1 MYEPLLNT
9 KLYIPTC
16 QAHLI
21 QRPRL
26 IELLDQGCH
35 SKVTIISTPTG
46 YGKTTLLCQWLS
58 GCGFPITWLA
68 LDKADNDPI
77 RFLLYLVAA
86 LQRIEPN
93 LGDDVFNALEST
105 GLSIGSSISSLIPLL
120 TLLIN
125 DISMIQHHFIFV
137 LDDYHHIE
145 SQHVHDIVSYILDNQ
160 PLPLHMVIATQV
172 DPPLPVA
179 RLRAQGQLVELRAV
193 DLRFTPREASTFLND
208 VMNLALTQ
216 EQVNALVQRTEG
228 WVAGLQLAGISMQ
241 AHKDKTAFIEAF
253 TGSHHYIMDY
263 LLEEVLNHQNDL
275 LREFLLRTSILER
288 MTGNLCNAL
297 TGRSDGQEVLE
308 RLEQNNLFV
317 IPLDDQRHWYRYHHL
332 FADVLQSRL
341 QQFHPEIM
349 LELHRRASEWFT
361 ANGFLEEAIFHSVS
375 GKDLE
380 NAAGLI
386 EQNAMAML
394 KHGELV
400 TLLNWI
406 KPLEVLSE
414 DRPWLGIYKSW
425 ALALTG
431 QFDAS
436 EIWLRKAERAIQRAN
451 QNSRSEIQGHI
462 EAIRAYNA
470 EARGHADLTI
480 SHATKALQLLPENN
494 QAVRSVVTFTLATA
508 YRLIGDHTQAIK
520 ALEDARRASH
530 RSGNRYLELGAVFT
544 LADITYDQGKLHQ
557 ALDIYRETLRLATK
571 SSGQELPAAG
581 MAYFGLGL
589 IYYQWNELDV
599 AERNIQQ
606 AIDLCRRWGHFVN
619 LVASL
624 VMFSRIKQARG
635 DLESAQQAIQKA
647 EELNRKYALALR
659 AESWVTAFRV
669 RLWLAQGNLEAAT
682 CWAKESGITIAD
694 EFSYLREAEY
704 LTLGHVYL
712 ANEEYDKV
720 LELSQ
725 WLQNATEKT
734 DRIGSLIEALII
746 GALSFQAKNN
756 FARALESLEKALSLA
771 QPGGYIRV
779 FINEGSPMAELLRRA
794 GSRGIEAQ
802 FVAKLLPKFTQ
813 NYTDTEAIVQALIE
827 PLSKRELEILHLLAD
842 GLSNLEIANK
852 CIITIGTVKAHTAS
866 IYRKLSVSNRMQAVA
881 RARELNLR

>member
-1 MYEPLLNT
+1 MYKPLFDT
-9 KLYIPTC
+9 KLHIPTRH
-16 QAHLI
+16 AHLI

-26 IELLDQGCH
+26 IELLDHGCH
-35 SKVTIISTPTG
+35 SKMTIISTPTG

-58 GCGFPITWLA
+58 CCSFPIAWLT
-68 LDKADNDPI
+68 LDRADNDPI
-77 RFLLYLVAA
+77 RFLLYLAAA
-86 LQRIEPN
+86 LQRIDPN
-93 LGDDVFNALEST
+93 VDIDMLDALQSTAVSSGGNA
-105 GLSIGSSISSLIPLL
+105 SSLLPL
-120 TLLIN
+120 TTELIN
-125 DISMIQHHFIFV
+125 DISKIQSPFFLV

-145 SQHVHDIVSYILDNQ
+145 SERVHNIISYILENQ
-160 PLPLHMVIATQV
+160 PVPLHMVIATQV

-179 RLRAQGQLVELRAV
+179 RLRAQGQLVELRAI

-216 EQVNALVQRTEG
+216 EQVNALVKRTEG

-241 AHKDKTAFIEAF
+241 AHEDKTAFIEAF

-297 TGRSDGQEVLE
+297 TGRSDGPEVLD

-317 IPLDDQRHWYRYHHL
+317 IPLDDQRQWYRYHHL

-349 LELHRRASEWFT
+349 LELHRKASEWFT
-361 ANGFLEEAIFHSVS
+361 ANGFLEDAIFHSVS

-406 KPLEVLSE
+406 KPVEVLSE

-431 QFDAS
+431 QLDAA
-436 EIWLRKAERAIQRAN
+436 EIWLCKAERAIQRAN
-451 QNSRSEIQGHI
+451 QNSRSEMQGHI
-462 EAIRAYNA
+462 EAICAYNA
-470 EARGHADLTI
+470 EARGDADLTI
-480 SHATKALQLLPENN
+480 SHATKALQLLSENN
-494 QAVRSVVTFTLATA
+494 QAVRSVVMFTLATA
-508 YRLIGDHTQAIK
+508 YRLIGDHGKAIK
-520 ALEDARRASH
+520 TLINSRQSSH
-530 RSGNRYLELGAVFT
+530 RSGNSYLELGAVFT
-544 LADITYDQGKLHQ
+544 LADITFDQGRLHQ
-557 ALDIYRETLRLATK
+557 AFDIYKEMLLLATK

-581 MAYFGLGL
+581 MAYIGLGL
-589 IYYQWNELDV
+589 VHYQWNELDI
-599 AERNIQQ
+599 AEVNIQK
-606 AIDLCRRWGHFVN
+606 AIELCQRWGHFVN
-619 LVASL
+619 LAGSL
-624 VMFSRIKQARG
+624 AMLSRLKQAQG
-635 DLESAQQAIQKA
+635 DLDSAQQAIQKA

-659 AESWVTAFRV
+659 VKSWVTAIRV

-682 CWAKESGITIAD
+682 SWAKESGITIAD
-694 EFSYLREAEY
+694 EFSYLREVEY
-704 LTLGHVYL
+704 LTLVHVYL
-712 ANEEYDKV
+712 ANEEYDQV

-734 DRIGSLIEALII
+734 DRIGNLIEALILRSL
-746 GALSFQAKNN
+746 AFQAEND
-756 FARALESLEKALSLA
+756 FARALESLRKALY
-771 QPGGYIRV
+771 QWWNYC
-779 FINEGSPMAELLRRA
+779 AEPQVRA
-794 GSRGIEAQ
+794 
-802 FVAKLLPKFTQ
+802 
-813 NYTDTEAIVQALIE
+813 
-827 PLSKRELEILHLLAD
+827 
-842 GLSNLEIANK
+842 
-852 CIITIGTVKAHTAS
+852 
-866 IYRKLSVSNRMQAVA
+866 
-881 RARELNLR
+881 